1 MISLNVPK
9 SDEQKVIS
17 LIFPYADNNKLFH
30 SYIEELYFE
39 LNTRK
44 NNESCEYL
52 EFFLQVKPYNK
63 V

>member
-52 EFFLQVKPYNK
+52 EFFL
-63 V
+63 